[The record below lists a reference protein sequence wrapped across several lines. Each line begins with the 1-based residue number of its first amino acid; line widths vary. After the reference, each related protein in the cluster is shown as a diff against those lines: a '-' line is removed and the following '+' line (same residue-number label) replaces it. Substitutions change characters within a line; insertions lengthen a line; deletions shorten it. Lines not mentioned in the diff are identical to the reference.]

1 MMSVVLIVVGGLA
14 FTVVMQAVAIDVLA
28 VRANRAELAA
38 ANALT
43 SGVNIVT
50 SDIRRYG
57 PDHYPAD
64 PLVIDRYPGDP
75 YCDQGCWAVAL
86 SDPLIDRVV
95 DLRGS
100 GQVQTLEVWEATIY
114 AASECQAAPAASP
127 PVPFPG
133 SVWWDE
139 FDCLITDTTTLRFEP
154 DPLPLYTL
162 IIADLT
168 NPCTTPA
175 GVPAFA
181 RPVCDDPTQ
190 GIAQLTAT
198 AAAAQG
204 GVLVLDAGAV
214 PTVLCGTDSTDAVNV
229 GGAGIAGLTGSCVS
243 GFAPDTGDLIR
254 WQFDGFDLATDLG
267 AGACTANPALYNS
280 INPHW
285 GTDAADFTVTPAWL
299 AGRLHRV
306 VGDATID
313 LSSVTDVEAVL
324 AAGTVTLTGRPS
336 SVPAASTLVVFA
348 GCNIIL
354 DLTGGDYF
362 DNVLLVAAHSIWAQ
376 FGVGFDCSLPD
387 PVTFNG
393 TIIAGR
399 TPFTFARVPT
409 TTTTTIPGT
418 TTTTIP
424 GTTTTTT
431 VAMCLG
437 APLQA
442 EIPLDW
448 SSKLVAY
455 WPDRPYPWRRS

>member
-14 FTVVMQAVAIDVLA
+14 FTVVMQAVAYDVLA

-57 PDHYPAD
+57 PYPAN
-64 PLVIDRYPGDP
+64 PLVIHRHPSDP
-75 YCDQGCWAVAL
+75 YCDQGCWTVGV
-86 SDPLIDRVV
+86 SNPLIDRVV

-100 GQVQTLEVWEATIY
+100 GQVQTLAVWEATIY
-114 AASECQAAPAASP
+114 AASECQAEPPSEQ

-133 SVWWDE
+133 IAWWDE

-168 NPCTTPA
+168 NPCTTA
-175 GVPAFA
+175 AAVPAFA

-198 AAAAQG
+198 AAAAQA

-214 PTVLCGTDSTDAVNV
+214 PTVLCGTDSTDAVHV

-243 GFAPDTGDLIR
+243 GFAPDTGALIR
-254 WQFDGFDLATDLG
+254 WQFDGFDLASDLG
-267 AGACTANPALYNS
+267 AGACTANPAVYNS
-280 INPHW
+280 IDSHW
-285 GTDAADFTVTPAWL
+285 GTDAVDFTVTPVWL
-299 AGRLHRV
+299 SSRLHRV
-306 VGDATID
+306 AGDATID
-313 LSSVTDVEAVL
+313 LSTVTDVEAVL
-324 AAGTVTLTGRPS
+324 ASGTVTIQGSGPNPTAP
-336 SVPAASTLVVFA
+336 TLVVFA
-348 GCNIIL
+348 GCNIIF
-354 DLTGGDYF
+354 DLSGGDYF
-362 DNVLLVAAHSIWAQ
+362 DNVLLVAAHSVWAQ

-387 PVTFNG
+387 PVNFNG
-393 TIIAGR
+393 TIIAGK

-409 TTTTTIPGT
+409 P

-431 VAMCLG
+431 VSMCLG

-442 EIPLDW
+442 EIPPGW